1 MIRARFGVAL
11 AISGLVLA
19 GAAVQADV
27 KSQEKTQVKFEG
39 ALGRMMNLFGGK
51 AAKEGLVQT
60 VAVKGDRKA
69 TLTEDSGTIVD
80 LAEEKV
86 YDLNFKNKTYKVTTF
101 AELRKQLQEQR
112 AKAEEEARK
121 AQAREEKTQKDPDQK
136 ELEVDFTLKE
146 TGQKREIRGYA
157 CREVLATVAVREK
170 GRKIEQSGGVEMVV
184 SMWLAPTVSAM
195 KESAEFDMRYARK
208 LAEGVV
214 PSAVDLTQMLAMY
227 PGLQKAMERMQKE
240 KVNMD
245 GTAIQTITTFQSV
258 MSPEQA
264 QAKENEKSSSP
275 GGGLGGL
282 MGRFGR
288 KKADDTK
295 PKDGAPAAAPAGPGR
310 STIMTASSRSSVKAA
325 GRPAAASP
333 LRTPR
338 GAGLEAP
345 RPRSSPLVAPALISQ
360 LSDSGTCRSWP
371 HRRGSRPRT

>member
-310 STIMTASSRSSVKAA
+310 STIMTATSEILSVATSVDAA
-325 GRPAAASP
+325 DLAIPA
-333 LRTPR
+333 
-338 GAGLEAP
+338 GFK
-345 RPRSSPLVAPALISQ
+345 Q
-360 LSDSGTCRSWP
+360 K
-371 HRRGSRPRT
+371 